1 MASAVI
7 LTHPSFEREKVQ
19 NPVFRGK
26 KRGCINFR
34 IARREILAARAQR
47 NSSVISLAPVYTST
61 LTKKSVS
68 AELKKFQDL
77 YESADDEQA
86 ACMRC
91 LLEAAITSEIN
102 RRTSIW

>member
-7 LTHPSFEREKVQ
+7 LTHPSFDRAKVE

-26 KRGCINFR
+26 KRGCVNFR
-34 IARREILAARAQR
+34 IARREILAARAQK
-47 NSSVISLAPVYTST
+47 SSSHISAASIHTLADAKS
-61 LTKKSVS
+61 SVS
-68 AELKKFQDL
+68 ADLKKFQDL
-77 YESADDEQA
+77 YESADDERA

-102 RRTSIW
+102 RRTGIW

>member
-34 IARREILAARAQR
+34 IARREILAARAQK
-47 NSSVISLAPVYTST
+47 SSSHITAAPIRTLAPA
-61 LTKKSVS
+61 KQSVS

-91 LLEAAITSEIN
+91 LLEAAIAGEIR
-102 RRTSIW
+102 RRTGVW

>member
-7 LTHPSFEREKVQ
+7 LTHPSFDRAKVE

-26 KRGCINFR
+26 KRGCVNFR
-34 IARREILAARAQR
+34 IARREILAARAQKDSNVI
-47 NSSVISLAPVYTST
+47 NSAPVCTST
-61 LTKKSVS
+61 LTKKPVY

-102 RRTSIW
+102 RRTGIW